1 MAAGSVTARGPMLFG
16 VRRTSFAR
24 WPCSIA
30 RTMDLLG
37 DQWTLL
43 VMREAFMGVRRFDRF
58 QAELGIARNT
68 LTERLDRLT
77 GAGLLE
83 RVRYQDRPARYEY
96 PLTDMGRDFFPVMAA
111 IIRWGDQWLADEVG
125 PPRLLRHLDCGE
137 TSAAVVNCS
146 HCGGVMDGHNVVMEP
161 GPGMVP

>member
-1 MAAGSVTARGPMLFG
+1 
-16 VRRTSFAR
+16 
-24 WPCSIA
+24 
-30 RTMDLLG
+30 MDLLG

-96 PLTDMGRDFFPVMAA
+96 PLTDMGRDFFPVLAA
-111 IIRWGDQWLADEVG
+111 IIRWGDQWLADPVG
-125 PPRLLRHLDCGE
+125 PPQLLRHLDCGE
-137 TSAAVVNCS
+137 TSTAVVNCS
-146 HCGGVMDGHNVVMEP
+146 HCGGVMTGHNVVMES

>member
-1 MAAGSVTARGPMLFG
+1 
-16 VRRTSFAR
+16 
-24 WPCSIA
+24 
-30 RTMDLLG
+30 MDLLG

-96 PLTDMGRDFFPVMAA
+96 PLTDMGRDFFPVLAA

-125 PPRLLRHLDCGE
+125 PPRLLHHLDCGE
-137 TSAAVVNCS
+137 TTTAVVNCS
-146 HCGGVMDGHNVVMEP
+146 HCGGTMTGHNVVMEP
-161 GPGMVP
+161 GPGMLP

>member
-1 MAAGSVTARGPMLFG
+1 
-16 VRRTSFAR
+16 
-24 WPCSIA
+24 
-30 RTMDLLG
+30 MDLLG

-43 VMREAFMGVRRFDRF
+43 VLREAFMGVRRFDRF

-96 PLTDMGRDFFPVMAA
+96 PLTEMGRDFFPVLAS
-111 IIRWGDQWLADEVG
+111 IIRWGDQWLADPEG

-137 TSAAVVNCS
+137 TTTALVNCA
-146 HCGGVMDGHNVVMEP
+146 HCGGAMTGHNVVMEP
-161 GPGMVP
+161 GPGMMHD

>member
-1 MAAGSVTARGPMLFG
+1 
-16 VRRTSFAR
+16 
-24 WPCSIA
+24 
-30 RTMDLLG
+30 MDLLG

-43 VMREAFMGVRRFDRF
+43 VLREAFTGVRRFDRF

-77 GAGLLE
+77 GAGLLD

-96 PLTDMGRDFFPVMAA
+96 PLTEMGRDFFPVLAA
-111 IIRWGDQWLADEVG
+111 MIRWGDQWLADETG

-137 TSAAVVNCS
+137 TTAAVVNCD
-146 HCGGVMDGHNVVMEP
+146 HCGSAMTADSVVMEP
-161 GPGMVP
+161 GPGLPHD

>member
-1 MAAGSVTARGPMLFG
+1 
-16 VRRTSFAR
+16 
-24 WPCSIA
+24 
-30 RTMDLLG
+30 MDLLG

-43 VMREAFMGVRRFDRF
+43 VLREAYAGVRRFDRF

-77 GAGLLE
+77 GAGLLD

-96 PLTDMGRDFFPVMAA
+96 PLTEMGQDFFPVIAA
-111 IIRWGDQWLADEVG
+111 IIRWGDQWLADEDG

-137 TSAAVVNCS
+137 TTTAEVNCV
-146 HCGGVMDGHNVVMEP
+146 HCGGAMSAHQVVMEP
-161 GPGMVP
+161 GPGLPT

>member
-1 MAAGSVTARGPMLFG
+1 M
-16 VRRTSFAR
+16 RRTSFAR

-43 VMREAFMGVRRFDRF
+43 VLREAFNGVRRFDQL

-77 GAGLLE
+77 GAGLLD

-96 PLTDMGRDFFPVMAA
+96 PLTEMGRDFFPVMAA
-111 IIRWGDQWLADEVG
+111 IIRWGDEWLADETG
-125 PPRLLRHLDCGE
+125 PPRLLRHLDCGK
-137 TSAAVVNCS
+137 TTTAAVSCV
-146 HCGGVMDGHNVVMEP
+146 HCGGPMTADHVVMEP
-161 GPGMVP
+161 GPGTVP

>member
-1 MAAGSVTARGPMLFG
+1 M
-16 VRRTSFAR
+16 RRTSFAR

-43 VMREAFMGVRRFDRF
+43 VLREAFHGVRRFDQF
-58 QAELGIARNT
+58 QAALGIARNT

-77 GAGLLE
+77 GAGLLA

-96 PLTDMGRDFFPVMAA
+96 PLTEMGRDFFPALAA
-111 IIRWGDQWLADEVG
+111 IIRWGDTWLDGGAG
-125 PPRLLRHLDCGE
+125 PPALLHHLDCDHPTE
-137 TSAAVVNCS
+137 AAVNCAR
-146 HCGGVMDGHNVVMEP
+146 CGVELTADRVRFEP
-161 GPGMVP
+161 GPGLATVEGHR